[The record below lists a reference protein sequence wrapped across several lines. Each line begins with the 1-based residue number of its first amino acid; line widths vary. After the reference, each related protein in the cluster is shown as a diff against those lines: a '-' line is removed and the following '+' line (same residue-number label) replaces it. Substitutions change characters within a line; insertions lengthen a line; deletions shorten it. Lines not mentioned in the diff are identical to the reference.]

1 MKKHKHATYWRAK
14 PRIVLTLFIIAM
26 TGVVGIAA
34 YAADNTRDDHINEVK
49 RIRQEQLMGA
59 QQPEITV
66 SPARVSSARESMSIP
81 ERSGQRII
89 TQAQNESEKWMLVL
103 VNAENPL
110 PDNHSPNMKSL
121 PNGLQFDER
130 AIDQL
135 NAMLSAMRAQGLSPV
150 VCSAYRTVERQ
161 RTLFDNKVSQLVAS
175 GLSQTQAE
183 TEARKS
189 IAYPGTSEHNLGL
202 AADIVSMGYQLLDDK
217 QAETPEVRWLLEN
230 CSEYGFILRYPREK
244 EAITGITYEPWHF
257 RYVGVTAAR
266 EIMVSGLCLEEYLSE
281 YI

>member
-1 MKKHKHATYWRAK
+1 MGVKRPEDAVRANSDDY
-14 PRIVLTLFIIAM
+14 M
-26 TGVVGIAA
+26 
-34 YAADNTRDDHINEVK
+34 YNDDHINQIK
-49 RIRQEQLMGA
+49 RIRQEQIMGL

-66 SPARVSSARESMSIP
+66 SSIRESGDIS
-81 ERSGQRII
+81 ESSGQSAI
-89 TQAQNESEKWMLVL
+89 TQAQNEIEEWMLVL

-130 AIDQL
+130 AINHL
-135 NAMLSAMRAQGLSPV
+135 NEMLSAMRKEGLSPV
-150 VCSAYRTVERQ
+150 VCSAYRTIEFQ
-161 RTLFDNKVSQLVAS
+161 RALFSNKVAQLVAS
-175 GLSQTQAE
+175 GFSQTQAE

-202 AADIVSMGYQLLDDK
+202 AADIVSMDYQLLDDK

-230 CSEYGFILRYPREK
+230 CAEYGFILRYPRGK

-257 RYVGVTAAR
+257 RFVGVTAAR

>member
-1 MKKHKHATYWRAK
+1 MRKHKHTTNRRK
-14 PRIVLTLFIIAM
+14 NPRIVVSLFIIAM
-26 TGVVGIAA
+26 TGVVSIAA
-34 YAADNTRDDHINEVK
+34 YAGDNTRDERINEVK

-66 SPARVSSARESMSIP
+66 SPARESANTP

-89 TQAQNESEKWMLVL
+89 AQVQNESEKWMLVL

-110 PDNHSPNMKSL
+110 PDNHSPNLKSL

-135 NAMLSAMRAQGLSPV
+135 NEMLSAMRAQGLSPV
-150 VCSAYRTVERQ
+150 VCSAYRTIEYQ
-161 RTLFDNKVSQLVAS
+161 RTLFNNKASQLLVS
-175 GLSQTQAE
+175 GISRTQAE

-189 IAYPGTSEHNLGL
+189 VAYPGTSEHNLGL
-202 AADIVSMGYQLLDDK
+202 AADIVSIDYQLLDDK

-230 CSEYGFILRYPREK
+230 CAEYGFIFRYPRGK

-257 RYVGVTAAR
+257 RFVGVTAAQA
-266 EIMVSGLCLEEYLSE
+266 IMESGLCLEEYLGTLH
-281 YI
+281 